1 MMEKLALA
9 LVASSKK
16 LRPYFQCHP
25 IVVVTTYP
33 LRNLLHK
40 PDLSGRLVKW
50 AIELSEFDISY
61 APRTAI
67 KSQILADFLA
77 EFSPNLQVTANNE
90 SFSVKKQVN
99 LSPWT
104 LHVDGSSNV
113 KGSGLGIALETPMVN
128 KLSRR

>member
-9 LVASSKK
+9 LVTSSKK

-25 IVVVTTYP
+25 IVVVSTYP
-33 LRNLLHK
+33 LRNVLHK

-90 SFSVKKQVN
+90 SFSIKKQVN
-99 LSPWT
+99 LSPWI

>member
-1 MMEKLALA
+1 MNEKLALA

-33 LRNLLHK
+33 LRNVLHK

-77 EFSPNLQVTANNE
+77 EFSLNLQVTANNE
-90 SFSVKKQVN
+90 SFSIKKHVN
-99 LSPWT
+99 LSPWI

-113 KGSGLGIALETPMVN
+113 KGSGLGIALETPDGEQIV
-128 KLSRR
+128 